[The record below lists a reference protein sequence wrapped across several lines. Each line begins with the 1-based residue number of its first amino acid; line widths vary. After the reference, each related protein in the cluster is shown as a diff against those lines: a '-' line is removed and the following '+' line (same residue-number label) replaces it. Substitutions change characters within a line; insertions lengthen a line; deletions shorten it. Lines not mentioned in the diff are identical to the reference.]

1 MGILDGKAAVVTG
14 SGRGVGR
21 GHALHLAANGARV
34 VVNDI
39 DEDEAQKVVDE
50 VKSAGGTAVAS
61 GASVDT
67 REGCKSLVDLCVGE
81 FGRIDA
87 MINNAGNVRDRSF
100 LKMSDEEF
108 DQVVKVHMYGT
119 FRCAQEAAR
128 VMKEQG
134 DGGSIVNT
142 VSAAHFGNFGQ
153 TNYAG
158 SKGAIATFTYT
169 WAVELA
175 RYGIRVNAIS
185 PLATTRMSAT
195 AKIGGKSAE
204 NAPFLD
210 PTLNG
215 PFVAYLCSDEANY
228 ITGQCFGTGGE
239 RVEIVQH
246 PKYGNAIYRE
256 GGWDVESLQAQFRRK
271 FAAFLEPVGLI
282 ATSYSYLENPVVPRK
297 D

>member
-39 DEDEAQKVVDE
+39 DDDEARKVVDE
-50 VKSAGGTAVAS
+50 IRSAGGEAVAC

-67 REGCKSLVDLCVGE
+67 REGCKSLVDLCVSE

-87 MINNAGNVRDRSF
+87 MVNNAGNVRDRTL
-100 LKMSDEEF
+100 LKMTDEEF

-119 FRCAQEAAR
+119 FRCTQEAVR
-128 VMKEQG
+128 VMVEQG
-134 DGGSIVNT
+134 DGGSVVNT

-158 SKGAIATFTYT
+158 SKGAIATMTYT
-169 WAVELA
+169 WAIELA
-175 RYGIRVNAIS
+175 KYGIRVNAIS

-195 AKIGGKSAE
+195 AKVGGKQAGE
-204 NAPFLD
+204 GPFFD

-239 RVEIVQH
+239 RVEVVEH
-246 PKYGNAIYRE
+246 PKYGNAIYKD
-256 GGWDVESLQAQFRRK
+256 GGWDVEGLRK
-271 FAAFLEPVGLI
+271 SFKQKFGPFLEPVGLMQ
-282 ATSYSYLENPVVPRK
+282 TKYRFLDDPVVPKK

>member
-21 GHALHLAANGARV
+21 GHALHLARNGARV

-39 DEDEAQKVVDE
+39 DESEAKKVVAE
-50 VKSAGGTAVAS
+50 IESAGGRAVAS
-61 GASVDT
+61 GASVDS
-67 REGCKSLVDLCVGE
+67 RAGCAALVELCCSA

-87 MINNAGNVRDRSF
+87 MVNNAGNVRDRSF

-119 FRCAQEAAR
+119 FWCAQEAAR
-128 VMKEQG
+128 KMVEQG
-134 DGGSIVNT
+134 SGGAIVNT

-169 WAVELA
+169 WAIELA

-195 AKIGGKSAE
+195 AKVDGKE
-204 NAPFLD
+204 NSGTFFD
-210 PTLNG
+210 PDLNG

-239 RVEIVQH
+239 RVEIVEH
-246 PKYGNAIYRE
+246 PKYGNAIYKE
-256 GGWDVESLQAQFRRK
+256 GGFGVEDLRK
-271 FAAFLEPVGLI
+271 IFKSKFGAFLEPVGLMQ
-282 ATSYSYLENPVVPRK
+282 TKYHFLESPVVPKK

>member
-21 GHALHLAANGARV
+21 GHILHLAAAGAKV

-39 DEDEAQKVVDE
+39 DEDEALKVVDE
-50 VKSAGGTAVAS
+50 VKSAGGTAIAS

-67 REGCKSLVDLCVGE
+67 REGCKSLVDLCVSE

-134 DGGSIVNT
+134 EGGSIVNT

-153 TNYAG
+153 TNYGG
-158 SKGAIATFTYT
+158 SKGAIASFTYT

-175 RYGIRVNAIS
+175 RYGIRVNSIS

-195 AKIGGKSAE
+195 AKIGGKKST
-204 NAPFLD
+204 NAMVFD
-210 PTLNG
+210 PTANG
-215 PFVAYLCSDEANY
+215 PFVVYLCSDEANY

-256 GGWDVESLQAQFRRK
+256 GGWDVESLQSTFKRK
-271 FAAFLEPVGLI
+271 FGPFFEPVGLI
-282 ATSYSYLENPVVPRK
+282 ASSYEYLENPVVPK
-297 D
+297 KG